1 MLKIKWILTLL
12 IALPVLLSGCSPAE
26 PAALSDEEIMTFASN
41 LLVSM
46 DENNYAGFIT
56 DFSEE
61 MLAAFPE
68 SEFANLR
75 ELVLDASGS
84 FISADELEL
93 TNNQEYA
100 VYRIRCSYSLEDV
113 MVTLVFKVDGT
124 QVEGL
129 FFDSTNMRAASK

>member
-41 LLVSM
+41 LLVSL

-68 SEFANLR
+68 SEFINLR
-75 ELVLDASGS
+75 DMIQGASGT
-84 FISADELEL
+84 FISADTLEL

-113 MVTLVFKVDGT
+113 MVTLVFQVDGT
-124 QVEGL
+124 LVEGL
-129 FFDSTNMRAASK
+129 FFDSTNLRAASK